1 MFLKDTFYHLK
12 TLGGL
17 VPGTGSVP
25 RIGASNAGSVLGFA
39 AAVLIENAV
48 ARDVPQPAS
57 LRDRSTHS
65 TTCRTYGL
73 FGYVPATR
81 GTGCKEKQ
89 DIMETHIDSTEHAE
103 ADAKCTP
110 CAGFK

>member
-1 MFLKDTFYHLK
+1 MTKSIRVASWLKKGTIKDRFVNARSLEVLMFLKDTFYHLK

-48 ARDVPQPAS
+48 EAPILGTEPVP
-57 LRDRSTHS
+57 
-65 TTCRTYGL
+65 
-73 FGYVPATR
+73 
-81 GTGCKEKQ
+81 GTNP
-89 DIMETHIDSTEHAE
+89 HLVS
-103 ADAKCTP
+103 
-110 CAGFK
+110 